1 MNEKRLIHPIYT
13 SIWTIQHIRN
23 GKVIWSDV
31 GKNSLVQQGEEQ
43 ILETYFRAGVSF
55 TPTQFYV
62 RLCNETLLIT
72 STLTSISTEPSGF
85 GYAPQL
91 LERSTVGFP
100 TKELIGGVQRLT
112 SKVISFTAVG
122 GQIGPVNVA
131 YLSTTS
137 DNTGA
142 LIAFRTLS
150 MARTILSADTM
161 TLQFRVQLS

>member
-23 GKVIWSDV
+23 GKVIWFDV

-43 ILETYFRAGVSF
+43 ILETYFRAGVLFIPS
-55 TPTQFYV
+55 QFYV

-72 STLTSISTEPSGF
+72 STLTSISTEPSGS

-91 LERSTVGFP
+91 LERSTIGFP
-100 TKELIGGVQRLT
+100 TKELIGGVYRLT
-112 SKVISFTAVG
+112 SKMLSFTASG
-122 GQIGPVNVA
+122 GQIGPVNAA
-131 YLSTTS
+131 YLATTL
-137 DNTGA
+137 DNTGS

-150 MARTILSADTM
+150 MARTILDGDTM